1 MCGHVHRLRSL
12 RLSGRWRRN
21 GPLTALSGGIKMTLT
36 QFNVWL
42 DVVFVAL
49 YVFILAFLV
58 FHFSLFV
65 IKGRFRKSFIEGHWP
80 EHDSRPPKTPKVLH
94 FVHMVSMIIL
104 GFTGMYLRFPFL
116 YGARTAM
123 RVTHFVFM
131 FIVIFVLIWRVWY
144 AFFSRTNADWREFA
158 IGRKDIQSALGV
170 LAYYGYFS
178 NQKPHVAKY
187 NVLQKMSYNMFLY
200 MMIAQAF
207 TGLALLKWTIPLTGV
222 TVSQAMIGWWLGP
235 IIGSASTALWATRTL
250 HYILNWLFIIMTTI
264 HLYLAASVD
273 VPCAL
278 DFFGLKELE
287 VKEGAHGHDHET
299 PAIEPVPASA

>member
-1 MCGHVHRLRSL
+1 MPLRTLAGRGRRS
-12 RLSGRWRRN
+12 SG
-21 GPLTALSGGIKMTLT
+21 ALGGFKMNLV

-49 YVFILAFLV
+49 YLFILAFLV

-80 EHDSRPPKTPKVLH
+80 EHDSRPPRAPKVLH
-94 FVHMVSMIIL
+94 FVHMTSMIIL

-116 YGARTAM
+116 FGARTFM
-123 RVTHFVFM
+123 RNTHYVFM
-131 FIVIFVLIWRVWY
+131 VIVIVVLIWRVAY
-144 AFFSRTNADWREFA
+144 AFWSKTNADWREFA
-158 IGRKDIQSALGV
+158 IGKKDIQSALGV

-178 NQKPHVAKY
+178 NNKPHVAKY

-207 TGLALLKWTIPLTGV
+207 TGIALLKWTVPFIGQ
-222 TVSQAMIGWWLGP
+222 TVSQLMIGWNLGAVL
-235 IIGSASTALWATRTL
+235 GSAAYALWVTRTI
-250 HYILNWLFIIMTTI
+250 HYVLNWLFIIMTTI

-287 VKEGAHGHDHET
+287 VTEDAHGHGHDT
-299 PAIEPVPASA
+299 PATDPAPAPAGA